1 MDAGEALLFE
11 TGVEEKINNT
21 KSYLSLHEINE
32 RLAAEN
38 IALRNN
44 ISKLVKKE
52 SSLFFSVD
60 DSTHRQQYLH
70 TSAEV
75 IENSINR
82 QRNFFTINKGNS
94 QGIKVDMA
102 VISANSVA
110 VVLLGLMENLLKPYN
125 GR

>member
-1 MDAGEALLFE
+1 LIS
-11 TGVEEKINNT
+11 TRNSYHNSRIVNSVRKYYPGVEEKINNT

-44 ISKLVKKE
+44 ICKAGKKRRVHFFFLLMIHPQAAI
-52 SSLFFSVD
+52 SS
-60 DSTHRQQYLH
+60 

-94 QGIKVDMA
+94 QGYK
-102 VISANSVA
+102 S
-110 VVLLGLMENLLKPYN
+110 
-125 GR
+125 